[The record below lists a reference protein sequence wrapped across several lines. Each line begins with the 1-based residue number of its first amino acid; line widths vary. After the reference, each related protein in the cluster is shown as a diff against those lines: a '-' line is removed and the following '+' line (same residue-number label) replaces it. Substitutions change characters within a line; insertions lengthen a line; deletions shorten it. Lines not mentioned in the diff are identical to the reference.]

1 MEDDRKIAARVA
13 ALTHRYGRDVALDGV
28 ALEIPAGRN
37 VGLIGPD
44 GVGKSTLMG
53 LLAGARKIQTGQ
65 VNVLGANLINER
77 LRRVVGPRIAYMPQ
91 GLGSNLYAD
100 LSIAENLTFF
110 GRLYGLTRSEREARI
125 WKLTAATGLLAFLD
139 RPARKLSGGMK
150 RRLGIAQTL
159 IGDPPHLVVDEPTS
173 GLDPEER
180 IRFRNLLSD
189 LSGQDRIILLS
200 THIVGD
206 ISSTCETIALMDL
219 GRIIFHGPPDDL
231 VDSARG
237 KVWTISTGYEDLDSW
252 KERFPV
258 ISTVPS
264 ENGYELRIVA
274 ENPDTPEA
282 KPAEP
287 NLEDAYIHYMQK
299 AVSGH
304 LSGAYEKKE

>member
-1 MEDDRKIAARVA
+1 MQISISQLSKRYNSGKL
-13 ALTHRYGRDVALDGV
+13 ALKNID
-28 ALEIPAGRN
+28 LEIPKGLFGLLGPNGAGKTTLMRILVTLLKPTSGQVKLN
-37 VGLIGPD
+37 GLDIRKNRKEIRRQIGYLPQDFSVFARLTVWEFMDYSACLNGILSKNQRRDRIDLLLETVGL
-44 GVGKSTLMG
+44 
-53 LLAGARKIQTGQ
+53 
-65 VNVLGANLINER
+65 
-77 LRRVVGPRIAYMPQ
+77 
-91 GLGSNLYAD
+91 
-100 LSIAENLTFF
+100 F
-110 GRLYGLTRSEREARI
+110 EARDR
-125 WKLTAATGLLAFLD
+125 LTG
-139 RPARKLSGGMK
+139 KLSGGMK
-150 RRLGIAQTL
+150 RRLGVAQTL
-159 IGDPPHLVVDEPTS
+159 IGDPPLLVVDEPTV

-189 LSGQDRIILLS
+189 LSTQNRIILLS

-206 ISSTCETIALMDL
+206 ISSTCENIALMDL
-219 GRIIFHGPPDDL
+219 GRIIFHGPPAEL

-252 KERFPV
+252 KEKFPV

-299 AVSGH
+299 ATSGR
-304 LSGAYEKKE
+304 LSEAFENKGWG

>member
-1 MEDDRKIAARVA
+1 MQISVSQLSKRYAGGKLALKNIDMDIPKGLFGLLGPNGAGKTTLMRILVTLLKPTSGRVTVNDLDIRKNRKEIRRQIGYLPQDFSVFAKLTVWEFMDYSACLNGILSKNQRRDRID
-13 ALTHRYGRDVALDGV
+13 LL
-28 ALEIPAGRN
+28 LET
-37 VGLIGPD
+37 VGL
-44 GVGKSTLMG
+44 
-53 LLAGARKIQTGQ
+53 
-65 VNVLGANLINER
+65 
-77 LRRVVGPRIAYMPQ
+77 
-91 GLGSNLYAD
+91 
-100 LSIAENLTFF
+100 F
-110 GRLYGLTRSEREARI
+110 EARDR
-125 WKLTAATGLLAFLD
+125 LTG
-139 RPARKLSGGMK
+139 KLSGGMK
-150 RRLGIAQTL
+150 RRLGVAQTL
-159 IGDPPHLVVDEPTS
+159 IGDPPLLVVDEPTV

-189 LSGQDRIILLS
+189 LSTQDRIILLS

-206 ISSTCETIALMDL
+206 ISSTCENIALMDL
-219 GRIIFHGPPDDL
+219 GRIIFHGPPADL

-299 AVSGH
+299 AASGR
-304 LSGAYEKKE
+304 LSGAFENKE